1 MPINK
6 RIALRIGLH
15 LFLILLVLILP
26 PLVYDYISHTNLSNV
41 PGILMLGGLSY
52 PAYFSYLATRLHSD
66 RARLIL
72 LHLIA
77 MLTISFFMLDA
88 SGRTT
93 PLIMLLLPAI
103 LGLIMLPA
111 AAIARLRMQ
120 RALAINCLW
129 SSLVSGPIGL
139 ILSMLAIYGAGM
151 SAMSGMRW

>member
-1 MPINK
+1 MSIIK
-6 RIALRIGLH
+6 RIALH
-15 LFLILLVLILP
+15 LFLILLVMILP
-26 PLVYDYISHTNLSNV
+26 PLIYDYISHTDLSNV
-41 PGILMLGGLSY
+41 PGMLMIGGLSY
-52 PAYFSYLATRLHSD
+52 PVYFSYLATRLHSA

-93 PLIMLLLPAI
+93 PLVVLLLPAI

-111 AAIARLRMQ
+111 AAMARLRKQ
-120 RALAINCLW
+120 RELAINCLW
-129 SSLVSGPIGL
+129 SSLVSGPLGL
-139 ILSMLAIYGAGM
+139 ILSILAIYSAGM

>member
-6 RIALRIGLH
+6 RIALRIALH

-26 PLVYDYISHTNLSNV
+26 PLVYDYISHTKLSNV
-41 PGILMLGGLSY
+41 PGMLMLGGLSY
-52 PAYFSYLATRLHSD
+52 PAYFSYLATRLRSA

-77 MLTISFFMLDA
+77 LLTISFFMLDA
-88 SGRTT
+88 SGRAT
-93 PLIMLLLPAI
+93 PLIVLLLPAI
-103 LGLIMLPA
+103 LGLITLPA
-111 AAIARLRMQ
+111 ALIARLRKQ
-120 RALAINCLW
+120 RALAITCLW
-129 SSLVSGPIGL
+129 SSLVSGPLGL

>member
-1 MPINK
+1 MSIHK
-6 RIALRIGLH
+6 RIALH
-15 LFLILLVLILP
+15 LFLILMVLILP
-26 PLVYDYISHTNLSNV
+26 PLVYDYISHTDLSKL
-41 PGILMLGGLSY
+41 PGMLMLGGLSY
-52 PAYFSYLATRLHSD
+52 PAYFSYLAIRQRSD

-93 PLIMLLLPAI
+93 PLMVLLLPAI
-103 LGLIMLPA
+103 LGLITLPA
-111 AAIARLRMQ
+111 AVIVWMRRQ

-139 ILSMLAIYGAGM
+139 FLSVLAIYGAGM